1 MNNNMNFNKDTM
13 NNIKNI
19 VDNGD
24 VSGAISQISPEMLQN
39 FSKLLSNNQPSNSQ
53 SESIRNNKKQSYK
66 NSYMQNS
73 NNVNLSNFNSKN
85 SNSSDVNNDLGN
97 IDMETIIKLSSAI
110 GKIKNNKNDPR
121 ANLLNSLKPY
131 LRNEKKEKKIDEYMK
146 LLNITKIAE
155 IMNDKNNGK

>member
-13 NNIKNI
+13 NNIKNM

-73 NNVNLSNFNSKN
+73 NN
-85 SNSSDVNNDLGN
+85 SDVNNDLDN

-131 LRNEKKEKKIDEYMK
+131 LRNEKKEKIDEYMK

>member
-13 NNIKNI
+13 NNIKNM

-53 SESIRNNKKQSYK
+53 SESIRINKNQSYK

-73 NNVNLSNFNSKN
+73 NNVNLSNFNNKN

-131 LRNEKKEKKIDEYMK
+131 LRNEKKEKIDEYME

>member
-13 NNIKNI
+13 NNIKNM

-53 SESIRNNKKQSYK
+53 SESIRINKNQSYK

-73 NNVNLSNFNSKN
+73 NNVNLSNFNNKN

-131 LRNEKKEKKIDEYMK
+131 LRNEKKEKIDEYMK

>member
-13 NNIKNI
+13 NNIKNM

-131 LRNEKKEKKIDEYMK
+131 LRNEKKEKIDEYMK